1 MMMLLLRRPVRG
13 GARPWGRA
21 APGSEGGQRHGPGE
35 GAHPVRGGIH
45 GETGVAAPRHVR
57 RRVGRPLL
65 VVRDRFTAH
74 RAERV
79 QAVVAAH
86 PADDRPEWPPPDAP
100 DRNPEQRT
108 RTADGAAVRRSNQ
121 LSAAAAPWLARLG
134 VLRLSGYIQTDPDLP
149 LRRRAELRA
158 FTNGTRFWESY
169 AAVFRVVE
177 QTMAEVRASGTLGST
192 PLLVLT
198 ATEHGFSAEMEQLHQ
213 ELQAELAGLSSDSR
227 HRVVGGATHVSLVDD
242 REQAQITVGAIR
254 EVVEASASGRP
265 LGP

>member
-1 MMMLLLRRPVRG
+1 
-13 GARPWGRA
+13 
-21 APGSEGGQRHGPGE
+21 
-35 GAHPVRGGIH
+35 
-45 GETGVAAPRHVR
+45 
-57 RRVGRPLL
+57 
-65 VVRDRFTAH
+65 
-74 RAERV
+74 
-79 QAVVAAH
+79 
-86 PADDRPEWPPPDAP
+86 
-100 DRNPEQRT
+100 
-108 RTADGAAVRRSNQ
+108 
-121 LSAAAAPWLARLG
+121 
-134 VLRLSGYIQTDPDLP
+134 
-149 LRRRAELRA
+149 
-158 FTNGTRFWESY
+158 
-169 AAVFRVVE
+169 VFRVVE